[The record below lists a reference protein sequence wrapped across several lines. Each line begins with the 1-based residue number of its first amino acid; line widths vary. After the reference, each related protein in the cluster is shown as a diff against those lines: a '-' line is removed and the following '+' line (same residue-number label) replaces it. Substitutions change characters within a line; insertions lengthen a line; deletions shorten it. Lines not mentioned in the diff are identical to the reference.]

1 MSTKRKTTDYKTL
14 TDLEHV
20 YRRPDTY
27 IGSDNILVQNELIY
41 DWDNNKI
48 IQSEVDLPEGI
59 KRLYLEI
66 LSNAGDNCDVSRRA
80 GLDPQKIEV
89 AMDKSQVKIKNYGLH
104 IPVKRICLEKIQGGS
119 NVVDYSPEKGDD
131 FFWLPEFIFGHFR
144 TSNNYDKDK
153 KNMGNVAGRNGY
165 GAKLVNIF
173 SKVFTVTVCDPDE
186 GKIFTGRWKD
196 NMYKDSEKKKPE
208 IEIREG
214 KFSQGWVEISYIL
227 DFQRFKLQEYREKD
241 IQLFSKIALDFS
253 FTCKIKIIFN
263 DKTLDFR
270 SIKDYAKLYWDDEI
284 VDHKNTL
291 ITYKWEKE
299 TDKSLINATAKVK
312 EKKIIDAKSPD
323 DIPELE
329 ILILDTPD
337 NGKCVSYVNG
347 LITVDGGVHVDAV
360 QTPIFNYLIKVL
372 NEGKKKKER
381 KLNISSKNI
390 KPHLSFVI
398 NARLADPAY
407 NSQSKTKLTSPNIT
421 FKFKENELKKFNDW
435 EVINRLHAELEAI
448 AYKNASNND
457 GKKRKHIEMDKGE
470 DAGDAGTKNSTKC
483 TLYLVEGNSAANYP
497 QKRICMLKGGK
508 KFNGYM
514 PLKGKFLNVTKASTL
529 KYSDNKVITS
539 IKQIIGL
546 REGVDYT
553 LDHNVETLRY
563 GFIILTVDADDDG
576 MHIMAHLLNFFR
588 EKFPGLLKRNMIGY
602 LRTPIVKVFKN
613 NKITHRFFNQNTFE
627 DWSKNEK
634 NKNGLMVRYYKGLGT
649 SNDKDIEDDLIHAP
663 TIICFYDDE
672 CVKNFNI
679 AFHEDNSEERK
690 KWIEKWRD
698 VSQVDDIVSV
708 NVSDIT
714 KDKELVDAQDIS
726 QFLNRELVS
735 YSVASLFRAIPS
747 EYDHLKESQRKALYS
762 ALVYFN
768 YDPKKGKSI
777 KTGRFANKA
786 ADMSHYHHGE
796 KSLTDTIIKMAQD
809 FTGSN
814 NFGYFKKDGQFG
826 TRADGGENAAD
837 ARYSETHL
845 TWWVPFVYQ
854 KEFIELVE
862 KRRVDDEE
870 AEPLWLPGVIPMGIV
885 NGTNGIATAFSTS
898 TPSHNP
904 LDVIKWYKK
913 RCNGED
919 TVPITPW
926 FDGYEGKME
935 IVDRT
940 KGEKTIITEDEIL
953 PTDINTERPLS
964 SPTRRVKDIEDDDQ
978 GVDREN
984 LAIFRHAKDSK
995 YTLRTYGKYEVTKFH
1010 KNDGPVITI
1019 TELPIKT
1026 WIGRYRKWI
1035 ESELHKK
1042 GTERLIFDMVDNSTT
1057 EKPYFEIHWNSRL
1070 KEFNYSTLHLIRN
1083 FGISN
1088 ITLIDHYGFPT
1099 KYESIEDVMEK
1110 YYVNMI
1116 KHYEY
1121 VRMKRID
1128 CEKEKVQ
1135 TLSNKIKFIAA
1146 VLKKDIVLLRAKEEE
1161 IKQKMKELKI
1171 PFEIYDKSKSRDF
1184 SQESIDKYQKM
1195 IEESKERLSLAEKT
1209 SSQQIWLEKLEI
1221 LEKEFRKR
1229 YKKKKFIK
1237 E

>member
-1 MSTKRKTTDYKTL
+1 MSNKRKTTDYKTL
-14 TDLEHV
+14 TDIEHV
-20 YRRPDTY
+20 YIRPDTY
-27 IGSDNILVQNELIY
+27 IGSDNISEQNELIY
-41 DWDNNKI
+41 DSEINKI
-48 IQSEVDLPEGI
+48 VSSTVELPEGI

-89 AMDKSQVKIKNYGLH
+89 YMDNNQIKIKNYGLH
-104 IPVKRICLEKIQGGS
+104 IPVKKICLEKTQGGS
-119 NVVDYSPEKGDD
+119 NVVDYNENKDND
-131 FFWLPEFIFGHFR
+131 FFWLPEFIFGQFR

-173 SKVFTVTVCDPDE
+173 SKKFNVSVCDPEE
-186 GKIFTGRWKD
+186 GKIFTGRWQN
-196 NMYKDSEKKKPE
+196 NMYKDSENKKPD
-208 IEIREG
+208 IEIKEG
-214 KFSQGWVEISYIL
+214 EYKYGWVEISYIL
-227 DFQRFKLQEYREKD
+227 DFQRFKLQEYSSKD

-270 SIKDYAKLYWDDEI
+270 SIRDYAKLYWDNEI

-291 ITYKWEKE
+291 VAYKWAKKSNEKL
-299 TDKSLINATAKVK
+299 TNSGK
-312 EKKIIDAKSPD
+312 EKKILEAKSPD

-337 NGKCVSYVNG
+337 NGRCVSYVNG
-347 LITVDGGVHVDAV
+347 LITSDGGAHVNAV
-360 QTPIFNYLIKVL
+360 QIPIFKYLTKLL
-372 NEGKKKKER
+372 NEGKKKQDK
-381 KLNISSKNI
+381 KFNISPKNI
-390 KPHLSFVI
+390 RPHLSFIV
-398 NARLADPAY
+398 NARVGNPAY
-407 NSQSKTKLTSPNIT
+407 NSQSKTKLTSPNIS
-421 FKFKENELKKFNDW
+421 FSFGDNELKKFNDW
-435 EVINRLHAELEAI
+435 EIIGRLRAEMEAI
-448 AYKNASNND
+448 AYKNASDSD
-457 GKKRKHIEMDKGE
+457 GKKRKHIEMDSGE
-470 DAGDAGTKNSTKC
+470 DAGDAGTKNSMKC
-483 TLYLVEGNSAANYP
+483 SLFLVEGKSAANYP

-514 PLKGKFLNVTKASTL
+514 PLKGKFLNVTKASTV
-529 KYSDNKVITS
+529 KYSGNKVISS

-553 LDHNVETLRY
+553 LDHNIETLRY

-602 LRTPIVKVFKN
+602 LRTPMVKVFKN
-613 NKITHRFFNQNTFE
+613 NKILHRFFNQKAFE
-627 DWSKNEK
+627 SWSKTAK
-634 NKNGLMVRYYKGLGT
+634 NKSTLNIKYYKGLGT
-649 SNDKDIEDDLIHAP
+649 SNDKDIEDDLVHAP
-663 TIICFYDDE
+663 TIVCFYDDE
-672 CVKNFNI
+672 CVKNFNV
-679 AFHEDNSEERK
+679 AFHEDNAEERK
-690 KWIEKWRD
+690 KWIVKWRD
-698 VSQVDDIVSV
+698 VSQVDDIISV
-708 NVSDIT
+708 NISEISNSEEAI
-714 KDKELVDAQDIS
+714 KAQDIS

-854 KEFIELVE
+854 KESIDLIERRKVE
-862 KRRVDDEE
+862 DED

-885 NGTNGIATAFSTS
+885 NGTNGIATGWSTS
-898 TPSHNP
+898 SPSHNP
-904 LDVIKWYKK
+904 LDVIKWYKT
-913 RCNGED
+913 RCTDVDPE
-919 TVPITPW
+919 PISPW
-926 FDGYEGKME
+926 FDDYAGRME
-935 IVDRT
+935 IVDRNN
-940 KGEKTIITEDEIL
+940 KGEKTIITEEEIL
-953 PTDINTERPLS
+953 PTDINTKNPIT
-964 SPTRRVKDIEDDDQ
+964 SPTRLLHQIDDDDKEI
-978 GVDREN
+978 DREN
-984 LAIFRHAKDSK
+984 LAIFRHAKNSK
-995 YTLRTYGKYEVTKFH
+995 YTLKTYGKYEVTKFH

-1026 WIGRYRKWI
+1026 WIGRYRKWL

-1042 GTERLIFDMVDNSTT
+1042 GPDKYIFDMVDSSTT
-1057 EKPYFEIHWNSRL
+1057 EKPHFEIHWNSRV
-1070 KEFNYSTLHLIRN
+1070 KEFNYNTLHLIRN
-1083 FGISN
+1083 FGLSN
-1088 ITLIDHYGFPT
+1088 ITLIDHDGFPT
-1099 KYESIEDVMEK
+1099 KYDSIENVMEK
-1110 YYVNMI
+1110 YYINMV
-1116 KHYEY
+1116 KHYEQ
-1121 VRMKRID
+1121 VRANRIMF
-1128 CEKEKVQ
+1128 EEEKVKS
-1135 TLSNKIKFIAA
+1135 LNNKIKFVTS
-1146 VLKKDIVLLRAKEEE
+1146 VLNKDIILLRVKEEE
-1161 IKQKMKELKI
+1161 IKQKMKELEI
-1171 PFEIYDKSKSRDF
+1171 PYDIYEKSKSKDF
-1184 SQESIDKYQKM
+1184 SKESIEKYQKL
-1195 IEESKERLSLAEKT
+1195 IEEAEARLLIATKT
-1209 SSQQIWLEKLEI
+1209 SSQEIWLGRLNI
-1221 LEKEFRKR
+1221 LEKEFKKR
-1229 YKKKKFIK
+1229 YKKGKFIK

>member
-1 MSTKRKTTDYKTL
+1 MSNKRKTTDYKTL
-14 TDLEHV
+14 TDIEHV

-27 IGSDNILVQNELIY
+27 IGSDNCLPKEELIY
-41 DWDNNKI
+41 NFELNKI
-48 IQSEVDLPEGI
+48 VKSEIDLPEGI

-89 AMDKSQVKIKNYGLH
+89 YMDKNQIKIKNYGLH
-104 IPVKRICLEKIQGGS
+104 IPVKKICLEKTQGGS
-119 NVVDYSPEKGDD
+119 NVIDYSPEKGDD
-131 FFWLPEFIFGHFR
+131 YYWLPEFIFGHFR
-144 TSNNYDKDK
+144 TSNNYEKQK
-153 KNMGNVAGRNGY
+153 KNMGHVAGRNGY
-165 GAKLVNIF
+165 GAKLTNIF
-173 SKVFTVTVCDPDE
+173 SEVYSVSVCDPDE
-186 GKIFTGRWKD
+186 GKIFKGTWKD
-196 NMYKDSEKKKPE
+196 NMFKDSDNKKPHVE
-208 IEIREG
+208 VRDG
-214 KFSQGWVEISYIL
+214 KFKDGWVEISYIL
-227 DFQRFKLQEYREKD
+227 DFKRFKLEEYREKD
-241 IQLFSKIALDFS
+241 IQMFAKIALDFS

-263 DKTLDFR
+263 DKVLDFR
-270 SIKDYAKLYWDDEI
+270 NIKDYAKLYWDEEI
-284 VDHKNTL
+284 VDSKNTL

-299 TDKSLINATAKVK
+299 ADKNLVNASAKVK
-312 EKKIIDAKSPD
+312 EKKIIDAKNPD

-329 ILILDTPD
+329 ILVLDTPD

-360 QTPIFNYLIKVL
+360 QTPIFNYLIKL
-372 NEGKKKKER
+372 LSEGKKKKDK
-381 KLNISSKNI
+381 KLSISSKNI
-390 KPHLSFVI
+390 RPHLSFIV

-407 NSQSKTKLTSPNIT
+407 NSQSKTKLTSPNIS
-421 FKFKENELKKFNDW
+421 FKFKDNELKKFNDW
-435 EVINRLHAELEAI
+435 EVINRLYAEMDAI
-448 AYKNASNND
+448 AYKNASNSD
-457 GKKRKHIEMDKGE
+457 GKKKKHIEMDKGE
-470 DAGDAGTKNSTKC
+470 DAGDAGTKNSSKC

-529 KYSDNKVITS
+529 KYSENKVITS

-546 REGVDYT
+546 REGLDYT

-602 LRTPIVKVFKN
+602 LRTPIVKVIKN
-613 NKITHRFFNQNTFE
+613 NKIIHRFFNQKTF
-627 DWSKNEK
+627 DVWSKNEK
-634 NKNGLMVRYYKGLGT
+634 NKNGLTTRYYKGLGT
-649 SNDKDIEDDLIHAP
+649 SNDRDIEDDLTHAP
-663 TIICFYDDE
+663 TIICFHDE
-672 CVKNFNI
+672 ECIKNFNV
-679 AFHEDNSEERK
+679 AFHEDNAEQRK

-714 KDKELVDAQDIS
+714 NGKELVDAQDIS

-845 TWWVPFVYQ
+845 TWWIPFVYQ
-854 KEFIELVE
+854 KESIELVE
-862 KRRVDDEE
+862 KRKVDDEE

-913 RCNGED
+913 RCLGEE
-919 TVPITPW
+919 TKPIVPW

-940 KGEKTIITEDEIL
+940 KGEKTLITEEIL
-953 PTDINTERPLS
+953 PTDINTEKPLS
-964 SPTRRVKDIEDDDQ
+964 SPTRRARDIEDDDQ

-984 LAIFRHAKDSK
+984 LAIFKHAKDSK

-1042 GTERLIFDMVDNSTT
+1042 GGDRLIFDMVDNSTT
-1057 EKPYFEIHWNSRL
+1057 EKPYFEIHWNSRV

-1121 VRMKRID
+1121 VRTRRID
-1128 CEKEKVQ
+1128 CENEKVQ

-1161 IKQKMKELKI
+1161 IKQKMKDLKI
-1171 PFEIYDKSKSRDF
+1171 PFDIYDKSKSRDF

-1195 IEESKERLSLAEKT
+1195 IEEAKERLSLAEKT
-1209 SSQQIWLEKLEI
+1209 SSQQIWLGKLEI